1 MRAALLSF
9 AMLMAI
15 IFCGLGV
22 YSVDAGDQIAVDGYG
37 VSAH

>member
-9 AMLMAI
+9 MMLIAL

-22 YSVDAGDQIAVDGYG
+22 YSVDASDKLVVDGYG
-37 VSAH
+37 ISSR